1 MQKSIHTVLGFLS
14 QCSQTQKMKT
24 DIAFAIRK
32 WVISCLSN
40 VRTLHLKTDT
50 IKFNKP
56 SVHTFSNLKWSQLN
70 FIEMNWIFYPTGF
83 DKSIQRYLSDSQ
95 KSSTQHYLHT
105 SSIWAVS
112 IHNVSFSR
120 YISHAFV
127 SYFYRELS
135 QRMLIRR
142 RGRSYV

>member
-1 MQKSIHTVLGFLS
+1 MQKSIHTELGFLS

-56 SVHTFSNLKWSQLN
+56 SVHTFSNLK
-70 FIEMNWIFYPTGF
+70 
-83 DKSIQRYLSDSQ
+83 
-95 KSSTQHYLHT
+95 
-105 SSIWAVS
+105 
-112 IHNVSFSR
+112 
-120 YISHAFV
+120 
-127 SYFYRELS
+127 
-135 QRMLIRR
+135 
-142 RGRSYV
+142 

>member
-50 IKFNKP
+50 IEFNKP
-56 SVHTFSNLKWSQLN
+56 SVHTFSNLK
-70 FIEMNWIFYPTGF
+70 
-83 DKSIQRYLSDSQ
+83 
-95 KSSTQHYLHT
+95 
-105 SSIWAVS
+105 
-112 IHNVSFSR
+112 
-120 YISHAFV
+120 
-127 SYFYRELS
+127 
-135 QRMLIRR
+135 
-142 RGRSYV
+142 

>member
-56 SVHTFSNLKWSQLN
+56 
-70 FIEMNWIFYPTGF
+70 
-83 DKSIQRYLSDSQ
+83 
-95 KSSTQHYLHT
+95 
-105 SSIWAVS
+105 
-112 IHNVSFSR
+112 
-120 YISHAFV
+120 
-127 SYFYRELS
+127 
-135 QRMLIRR
+135 
-142 RGRSYV
+142 